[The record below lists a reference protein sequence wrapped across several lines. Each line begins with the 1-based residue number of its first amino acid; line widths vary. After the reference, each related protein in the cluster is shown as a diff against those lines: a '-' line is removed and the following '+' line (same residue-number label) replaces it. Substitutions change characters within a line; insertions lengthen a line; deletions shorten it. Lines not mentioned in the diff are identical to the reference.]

1 MTEGEKVTVDSA
13 PHDLAHGPEV
23 GPHKFTIFNK
33 SENFAYARGLEIN
46 PSHLPLALDGMLVDG
61 WELVSLFGQTDAKSV
76 GFIFKWVGPNKR
88 VQELLAANSRLVLEN
103 RSLKAWIMEAIDKF
117 TFYAKSHRA
126 KGTDEATA
134 KAVVNEDM
142 AGRGQDVLDGQ

>member
-1 MTEGEKVTVDSA
+1 MTEGEKVVVDTA

-46 PSHLPLALDGMLVDG
+46 PSHLPLALDAMLVDG

-88 VQELLAANSRLVLEN
+88 VQGLLEANNREIERRRAGEWLMRTFIERVDLGEIRSKRTYAAFKAHLE
-103 RSLKAWIMEAIDKF
+103 KPYGE
-117 TFYAKSHRA
+117 
-126 KGTDEATA
+126 
-134 KAVVNEDM
+134 
-142 AGRGQDVLDGQ
+142 